1 MPKDNY
7 LPIEAPSKEATIDFL
22 NLELSV
28 RIYVDGD
35 KLRLE
40 VTQGEDEEDYA
51 PRLEQFEFQLNPLC

>member
-1 MPKDNY
+1 MKRDNY
-7 LPIEAPSKEATIDFL
+7 LPIEAPSQEATIDFL

-40 VTQGEDEEDYA
+40 VAQGEDEEDYT
-51 PRLEQFEFQLNPLC
+51 PRREEFEFQLNPRR